1 MFGNERRE
9 GGENNMVEDLDG
21 AFLRLCLF
29 LSQLVA
35 TGIAHQQDRGSLP
48 LYLHALH
55 WLYLPVNGWRMD
67 ESLAKKQSD
76 GRCV

>member
-21 AFLRLCLF
+21 TFLWLCLF
-29 LSQLVA
+29 LSQLVVI
-35 TGIAHQQDRGSLP
+35 GIAHRQGRGSFF
-48 LYLHALH
+48 LYIYAVH
-55 WLYLPVNGWRMD
+55 WLYLPADGWRMD
-67 ESLAKKQSD
+67 EPTTQKQPD